1 MAVVQTFNPAYGG
14 GDDDQRDHV
23 QFGRTARGR
32 LCLALPDEPWQ
43 PTRLRARVQGH
54 GCGDHGGLPGDAIST
69 GDHHQGRLPRH
80 GVSDYGIE
88 HVQPACDCWRGVL
101 MLNRSRYRDRA
112 RFGENPGTS
121 PDKEIVSRSGA
132 LVLSRSGAQIVG
144 R

>member
-1 MAVVQTFNPAYGG
+1 MRGHH
-14 GDDDQRDHV
+14 DQRDHV
-23 QFGRTARGR
+23 QFGRAAGFGSAS
-32 LCLALPDEPWQ
+32 LCLTNLGNQ
-43 PTRLRARVQGH
+43 PVYRACFAGDY
-54 GCGDHGGLPGDAIST
+54 CGDHGGLPGDAIST
-69 GDHHQGRLPRH
+69 GDYHEGRGHGH

-88 HVQPACDCWRGVL
+88 HVQPACDCWRGFL